1 MKKTTKQNEYEQI
14 TIDFE
19 EAVVTAAE
27 DSKEAPPIDEEVKQF
42 TIGAQVIVKP
52 TAQRFCGGNGI
63 PDYART
69 AYIRGINTD
78 SQTVLIGPKDT
89 GRSYGLLFMD
99 EVTLA

>member
-1 MKKTTKQNEYEQI
+1 MKKTTKQNEYEQL
-14 TIDFE
+14 TIEFE

-27 DSKEAPPIDEEVKQF
+27 DSKEAPPIDEEVKHF

-69 AYIRGINTD
+69 AYIRRINMDNKTI
-78 SQTVLIGPKDT
+78 LIGPNGT
-89 GRSYGLLFMD
+89 GRPYGLLFMD